1 MLEWASVPA
10 TLFEH
15 EGQVAAQSGS
25 RFVIFAA
32 IAGNLL
38 IAVTKFAA
46 AAYTGSSAM
55 LSEGVHSLVDTG
67 NGLLLLY
74 GLHRAAQ
81 PPDLM
86 HPLGHGR
93 ELYFWS
99 FIVALLVFA
108 LGAGVAFYEGII
120 HMLDPEP
127 IENPLINY
135 VVLALCMVFEG
146 GSWLVALKEFRRS
159 KGKLGYIEAVRRS
172 KDPSVYTVLFEDS
185 AALLGLVIAF
195 VGISAAHYFEQPW
208 LDGAASIGISLILGA
223 TAVFLARES
232 KGLLM
237 GEPASRDVQSS
248 ILAVA
253 QADPA
258 VEKANGVLTVHLGPE
273 QVVAGLSLDFVDHLS
288 AADIETCVER
298 LEARLKAEVPEVTAV
313 FVKPQT
319 SQLWRERR
327 ERIVNPDAGTT
338 APDSE

>member
-1 MLEWASVPA
+1 MA
-10 TLFEH
+10 H
-15 EGQVAAQSGS
+15 SGS

-38 IAVTKFAA
+38 IAVTKFVAA
-46 AAYTGSSAM
+46 AFTGSSAM

-74 GLHRAAQ
+74 GLRRAAQ
-81 PPDLM
+81 PPDRL
-86 HPLGHGR
+86 HPFGHGR

-108 LGAGVAFYEGII
+108 LGAGVAFYEGVI

-127 IENPLINY
+127 IENPLVNY
-135 VVLALCMVFEG
+135 VVLGLCMVFEG

-159 KGKLGYIEAVRRS
+159 KGSLGYIQAVWRS

-185 AALLGLVIAF
+185 AALLGLVIALI
-195 VGISAAHYFEQPW
+195 GISAAQYFEQPW
-208 LDGAASIGISLILGA
+208 MDGAASIGISLILAA

-237 GEPASRDVQSS
+237 GEPALPDMQAK
-248 ILAVA
+248 ILEVA

-258 VEKANGVLTVHLGPE
+258 VEKANGVLTVHMGPE
-273 QVVAGLSLDFVDHLS
+273 QIVAGLSLDFVDHIS

-298 LEARLKAEVPEVTAV
+298 LENKLKAEVPEVSAV
-313 FVKPQT
+313 FIKPQT
-319 SQLWRERR
+319 SERWRERR
-327 ERIVNPDAGTT
+327 DRLVTGDT
-338 APDSE
+338 AAPETE

>member
-1 MLEWASVPA
+1 M
-10 TLFEH
+10 
-15 EGQVAAQSGS
+15 AAQSGS

-38 IAVTKFAA
+38 IAATKFVAA
-46 AAYTGSSAM
+46 FFTGSSAM

-67 NGLLLLY
+67 NGGLLLY
-74 GLHRAAQ
+74 GLQRAAR
-81 PPDLM
+81 PPDRQ
-86 HPLGHGR
+86 HPFGHGR

-108 LGAGVAFYEGII
+108 LGAGVAFYEGVI
-120 HMLDPEP
+120 HILHPEP
-127 IENPLINY
+127 IENPLVNY
-135 VVLALCMVFEG
+135 VVLGLCMVFEG
-146 GSWLVALKEFRRS
+146 GSWFVALKEFRRS
-159 KGKLGYIEAVRRS
+159 KGNLGYIQAVRRS

-185 AALLGLVIAF
+185 AALLGLGIALA
-195 VGISAAHYFEQPW
+195 GISAAHYFEQPW
-208 LDGAASIGISLILGA
+208 MDGAASIGISLILAA
-223 TAVFLARES
+223 TAVFLAVES

-237 GEPASRDVQSS
+237 GEPALPDIQAA
-248 ILAVA
+248 ILAIA

-273 QVVAGLSLDFVDHLS
+273 QIVAGLSLDFVDHLS

-319 SQLWRERR
+319 SGRWHERR
-327 ERIVNPDAGTT
+327 RKIEEGSA
-338 APDSE
+338 S